1 MSEDML
7 NNEKVGPI
15 KNIILTSMLIS
26 STSNSLAGQIGQHI
40 SRTSSVSIWKLRK
53 INL

>member
-15 KNIILTSMLIS
+15 KNIIVTSMLIS
-26 STSNSLAGQIGQHI
+26 STSNSF
-40 SRTSSVSIWKLRK
+40 SRPNMTKYI
-53 INL
+53 